1 MRIALV
7 VPMLAASLA
16 AGALPAAAATHTL
29 VISSCTKATYKPRS
43 YVIAC
48 ADAGQSIEHA
58 TYRDWTRTVAHGAG
72 TWVVN
77 ICKPD
82 CAAGHDRHYRI
93 TFTLSR
99 PVTDAG
105 RRVFSRITIK
115 RAGHHAHRYDLVTKP
130 LG

>member
-7 VPMLAASLA
+7 VPMVAASLA
-16 AGALPAAAATHTL
+16 AGTLPAAAATHTM

-77 ICKPD
+77 ICEPN
-82 CAAGHDRHYRI
+82 CAEGHYQRYRVA
-93 TFTLSR
+93 FTLSR
-99 PVTDAG
+99 PVTSAG
-105 RRVFSRITIK
+105 RRVFSRITIQ
-115 RAGHHAHRYDLVTKP
+115 RPHHHAHRYDLVTKP
-130 LG
+130 LR